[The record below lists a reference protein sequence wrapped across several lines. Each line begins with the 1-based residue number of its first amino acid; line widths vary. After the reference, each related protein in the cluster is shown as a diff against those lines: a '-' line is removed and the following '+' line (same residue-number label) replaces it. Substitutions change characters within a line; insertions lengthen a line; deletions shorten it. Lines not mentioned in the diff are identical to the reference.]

1 MFEWSKEICKKIK
14 DSNCLDSSELQMVE
28 MSLRIWESFE
38 NILDESIGLSDTN
51 LFELEH
57 AVYRNRKKGVD

>member
-38 NILDESIGLSDTN
+38 NILDESIILSDTD

-57 AVYRNRKKGVD
+57 AVHRNRKKGVD

>member
-38 NILDESIGLSDTN
+38 NILDESIVLSDTN